1 MVNDIALAKL
11 RRWESEVQFMNLIRQ
26 VHERGQVYKEL
37 YGEGS
42 FHEMIEKVPAEP
54 VDDNVIILLMA
65 VLVVASVLL
74 GLLIGAILVN

>member
-26 VHERGQVYKEL
+26 VHERGHVYKEL
-37 YGEGS
+37 YGESS

-54 VDDNVIILLMA
+54 VDDNVIILLMV
-65 VLVVASVLL
+65 VLVMASTLL
-74 GLLIGAILVN
+74 GLIIGAIIMH